1 MHILRSACVALLVC
15 AVTSALAGDG
25 FKPYPGAVKYTPPD
39 TQETR
44 EAMKSL
50 PPGTTSTTFL
60 TNDPFEKVVAFY
72 KDSGKEYKMPHM
84 RAGGKLP
91 TGQELK
97 QTFLI
102 FDSAPDI
109 GTSKNWANVQYP
121 FIGSVGIKGGVPE
134 YHDVRDMTTI
144 TLIEKK

>member
-1 MHILRSACVALLVC
+1 MHFLRSACVALLAC
-15 AVTSALAGDG
+15 AVTSAVAGGG

-72 KDSGKEYKMPHM
+72 KDLGTWARNTSCRTCE
-84 RAGGKLP
+84 RAAS
-91 TGQELK
+91 
-97 QTFLI
+97 FLR
-102 FDSAPDI
+102 AR
-109 GTSKNWANVQYP
+109 N
-121 FIGSVGIKGGVPE
+121 
-134 YHDVRDMTTI
+134 
-144 TLIEKK
+144 